1 MVIHI
6 LLNLLILKVVINYSF
21 YFFEKMYQIFF
32 IIHSIYYKYI
42 ERMVKNMICKKNFTH
57 LHLHT
62 WFSMLDGYGS
72 PKQRILKGKELGMTA
87 MAITDHNSL
96 AGCYNFQNECFENDM
111 KPLLGVELYFTEDMN
126 MLCIS
131 PENRGEFT
139 KEQCKKKASEYRDK
153 IALEEAIKDGVVIP
167 KKATKKVIN
176 ELISNYKYNTK
187 QFHILF
193 IAKNQIGWNN
203 LVKLQSEAARICEFN
218 ARYCCD
224 DNLISKYKDGIIMTT
239 ACIGNIVNNY
249 ILEGKID
256 KAYNQLDK
264 WHEMFGDD
272 FYIEIQPLNLDKQAI
287 CNIELIKYAITN
299 NINLVATNDVHY
311 TNKED
316 WDDHDTL
323 VRIGL
328 KIKKN
333 QENKMAYAHEYWLRS
348 YDEMIDAFTLQYNN
362 NDILQ
367 SNFTLEQY
375 INIVSEALENTNKI
389 SDKVSKDIKL
399 SSDKPVLPKIDVPY
413 NMTSSNYLTL
423 ISYEKLFEYLSKHKE
438 LDINEYINRLA
449 FELNVITTKGYSDY
463 MLIVKDVLDWCKDN
477 EIPTGPGR
485 GSAGGSLVLFVNE
498 MTKCIDPIKYGLLF
512 GRFLT
517 MDRTSLPDYFL

>member
-1 MVIHI
+1 
-6 LLNLLILKVVINYSF
+6 
-21 YFFEKMYQIFF
+21 
-32 IIHSIYYKYI
+32 
-42 ERMVKNMICKKNFTH
+42 MICKKNFTH

-176 ELISNYKYNTK
+176 ELISDYKYNTK

-256 KAYNQLDK
+256 KAYNQL
-264 WHEMFGDD
+264 
-272 FYIEIQPLNLDKQAI
+272 
-287 CNIELIKYAITN
+287 
-299 NINLVATNDVHY
+299 
-311 TNKED
+311 
-316 WDDHDTL
+316 
-323 VRIGL
+323 
-328 KIKKN
+328 
-333 QENKMAYAHEYWLRS
+333 
-348 YDEMIDAFTLQYNN
+348 
-362 NDILQ
+362 
-367 SNFTLEQY
+367 
-375 INIVSEALENTNKI
+375 
-389 SDKVSKDIKL
+389 
-399 SSDKPVLPKIDVPY
+399 
-413 NMTSSNYLTL
+413 
-423 ISYEKLFEYLSKHKE
+423 
-438 LDINEYINRLA
+438 
-449 FELNVITTKGYSDY
+449 
-463 MLIVKDVLDWCKDN
+463 
-477 EIPTGPGR
+477 
-485 GSAGGSLVLFVNE
+485 
-498 MTKCIDPIKYGLLF
+498 
-512 GRFLT
+512 
-517 MDRTSLPDYFL
+517 